1 MLVLAIQTVD
11 PADGLEQAVVAHLLV
26 DVEVGR
32 RRCVEAGQQLVH
44 HDQQAHLPRL
54 FDEALL
60 DLFLE
65 DFRVF
70 VAQHLVVDGVLTQL
84 LGQPFTGCLAL
95 DVGRRW
101 LVAGDDGALVTHA
114 RFVE

>member
-1 MLVLAIQTVD
+1 MVT
-11 PADGLEQAVVAHLLV
+11 HLLV

-32 RRCVEAGQQLVH
+32 GRRVEAGQQLVH
-44 HDQQAHLPRL
+44 HDEQAHLPW
-54 FDEALL
+54 LL
-60 DLFLE
+60 DETLLHLLLE
-65 DFRVF
+65 GLRVF

-114 RFVE
+114 RFAE